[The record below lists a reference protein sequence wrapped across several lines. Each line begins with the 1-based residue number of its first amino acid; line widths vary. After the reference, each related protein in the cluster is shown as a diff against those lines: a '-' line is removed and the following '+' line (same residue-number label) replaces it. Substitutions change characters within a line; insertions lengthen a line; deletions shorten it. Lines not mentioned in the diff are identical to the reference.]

1 MMRKYILLA
10 LLPLCLWACSED
22 EIKPYHGEQYLYFN
36 HLKDGEEE
44 EISVSFNNYPTSDE
58 VVVKIGLALIGKPF
72 EKDAPYKLVVVNE
85 EVKEGETP
93 NALPENYRLPESPL
107 FKAGM
112 PKDTLEVVL
121 VKTDNLKEDVKLCL
135 RLESNENF
143 AGSMPGFDQITIV
156 FNNVISKLFLGTYSR
171 KKYVEFVTFSGIS
184 NFGAL
189 STAEKRQASLEFKYY
204 VAENNIMDKDDKTGQ
219 EFPMEI
225 PVD

>member
-1 MMRKYILLA
+1 MIRKYILLA

-93 NALPENYRLPESPL
+93 NALPENYR
-107 FKAGM
+107 
-112 PKDTLEVVL
+112 
-121 VKTDNLKEDVKLCL
+121 
-135 RLESNENF
+135 
-143 AGSMPGFDQITIV
+143 
-156 FNNVISKLFLGTYSR
+156 
-171 KKYVEFVTFSGIS
+171 
-184 NFGAL
+184 
-189 STAEKRQASLEFKYY
+189 
-204 VAENNIMDKDDKTGQ
+204 
-219 EFPMEI
+219 
-225 PVD
+225 

>member
-156 FNNVISKLFLGTYSR
+156 FNNVISKPMWWNSEVTKLFLGTYSR
-171 KKYVEFVTFSGIS
+171 
-184 NFGAL
+184 
-189 STAEKRQASLEFKYY
+189 
-204 VAENNIMDKDDKTGQ
+204 
-219 EFPMEI
+219 
-225 PVD
+225 